1 MYGRDGGID
10 HGWSMDWS
18 VPVLRSW
25 ASHRNTIYPEH
36 AMRLTTKMRL
46 TWLAAGFL
54 LGVVS
59 CYVYMAFQLWPFEDN
74 FLLKWG
80 RWAGKQSIKWGFI
93 ALVTAVAIFVI
104 VQVLNVVWFAREI
117 KHKDDHHGS

>member
-1 MYGRDGGID
+1 
-10 HGWSMDWS
+10 
-18 VPVLRSW
+18 
-25 ASHRNTIYPEH
+25 
-36 AMRLTTKMRL
+36 MRLTTKMRL